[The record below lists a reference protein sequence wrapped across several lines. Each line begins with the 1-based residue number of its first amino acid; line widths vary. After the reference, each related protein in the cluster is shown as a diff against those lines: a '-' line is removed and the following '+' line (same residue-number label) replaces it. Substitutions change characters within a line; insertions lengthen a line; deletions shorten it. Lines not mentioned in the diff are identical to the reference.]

1 MARALEGIKVL
12 DLSRALAGPYCTMML
27 ADMGAEVIKLEMP
40 GKGDDSRSWG
50 PPFVGGE
57 SAYFMSINRNKKSI
71 TLNMKSEKSTGIIH
85 KLIKQSDILV
95 ENFRPG
101 AMERL
106 GLGYERVKKINSE
119 IIYCSISGFGQDGP
133 YRMLPGFD
141 QVLQGMGGL
150 MSITGEPGGPPI
162 KVGVAIADI
171 AGGMFAA
178 YGIVAALY
186 NREQTGK
193 GQVVDISLLDSQVA
207 WLTYRAGAYFASG
220 EVPQPVGSGHPVIV
234 PYQAFKARDVYI
246 NIAVGNDQ
254 LWERFCKAV
263 GLEKV
268 MNDPRF
274 ATNAKRVENREEI
287 VKIIGDLITAKNGEE
302 WLKILTDAG
311 VPCGPIYTIDK
322 IFADPQVLHRQML
335 QELNHPTAG
344 KIKVAGIPVKLSD
357 TPGEVKSAPPV
368 LGQHTEEILT
378 ALGYSDKDVTKLK
391 GEKVI

>member
-1 MARALEGIKVL
+1 MAKALEGIKVL

-40 GKGDDSRSWG
+40 GRGDDSRSWG
-50 PPFVGGE
+50 PPFVEGE

-71 TLNMKSEKSTGIIH
+71 TLNMKSDKSTEIIH
-85 KLIKQSDILV
+85 KLIKQSDVLV

-106 GLGYERVKKINSE
+106 GLGYERVKEMNPR

-150 MSITGEPGGPPI
+150 MSITGELGGPPI

-171 AGGMFAA
+171 SGGMFASN
-178 YGIVAALY
+178 GILVALY
-186 NREQTGK
+186 NREKTGK
-193 GQVVDISLLDSQVA
+193 GQMVDVSLLDSQVA

-220 EVPQPVGSGHPVIV
+220 EVPQPMGSGHPVIV
-234 PYQAFKARDVYI
+234 PYQAFKAKDVFI

-263 GLEKV
+263 GLENV
-268 MNDPRF
+268 MNDQKF

-287 VKIIGDLITAKNGEE
+287 VKIISDLIVTKDGEE
-302 WLKILTDAG
+302 WLKIITDAG
-311 VPCGPIYTIDK
+311 VPCGPIYTVDK
-322 IFADPQVLHRQML
+322 VFADPQVLHREMVK
-335 QELNHPTAG
+335 ELDHPKAG
-344 KIKVAGIPVKLSD
+344 KVKVTGIPIKLSD
-357 TPGEVKSAPPV
+357 TPGEVETAPPV
-368 LGQHTEEILT
+368 LGQHTQEILT
-378 ALGYSDKDVTKLK
+378 ELGYSDKDLEKLK
-391 GEKVI
+391 QEKVI

>member
-1 MARALEGIKVL
+1 MAKALEGIKVL

-40 GKGDDSRSWG
+40 GRGDDSRSWG
-50 PPFVGGE
+50 PPFVEGE

-71 TLNMKSEKSTGIIH
+71 TLNMKSDKSTEIIH
-85 KLIKQSDILV
+85 KLIKQSDVLV

-106 GLGYERVKKINSE
+106 GLGYEQVKAMKPRIV
-119 IIYCSISGFGQDGP
+119 YCSISGFGQDGP

-150 MSITGEPGGPPI
+150 MSITGELGGPPI

-171 AGGMFAA
+171 SGGMFASN
-178 YGIVAALY
+178 GILVALY
-186 NREQTGK
+186 NREKTGK
-193 GQVVDISLLDSQVA
+193 GQMVDVSLLDSQVA
-207 WLTYRAGAYFASG
+207 WLTYRAGAYLASG
-220 EVPQPVGSGHPVIV
+220 EIPQPMGSGHPVIV
-234 PYQAFKARDVYI
+234 PYQAFKAKDVFI

-263 GLEKV
+263 VLEKV
-268 MNDPRF
+268 MNDPKF

-287 VKIIGDLITAKNGEE
+287 VKIISDLIVTKDGEE

-311 VPCGPIYTIDK
+311 VPCGPIYTVDK
-322 IFADPQVLHRQML
+322 IFADPQVLHREMVK
-335 QELNHPTAG
+335 ELDHPKAG
-344 KIKVAGIPVKLSD
+344 KVKVTGIPIKLSD
-357 TPGEVKSAPPV
+357 TPGEVEAAPPV
-368 LGQHTEEILT
+368 LGQHTQEVLT
-378 ALGYSDKDVTKLK
+378 ELGYSDKDLEKLK
-391 GEKVI
+391 QEKVI

>member
-1 MARALEGIKVL
+1 MARVLEGIKVL

-40 GKGDDSRSWG
+40 GTGDDSRSWG
-50 PPFVGGE
+50 PPFVEGE
-57 SAYFMSINRNKKSI
+57 SAYFMSVNRNKKSI
-71 TLNMKSEKSTGIIH
+71 TLNMKSGKSIEIIH

-106 GLGYERVKKINSE
+106 GLGYERVKEMNPK

-162 KVGVAIADI
+162 KVGIAIADI
-171 AGGMFAA
+171 SGGMFAA
-178 YGIVAALY
+178 YGIVVALY
-186 NREQTGK
+186 NREKTGRGQTI
-193 GQVVDISLLDSQVA
+193 DISLLDSQVA

-220 EVPQPVGSGHPVIV
+220 EIPHPVGSGHPVIV
-234 PYQAFKARDVYI
+234 PYQAFKTKDVYI

-254 LWERFCKAV
+254 LWEKFCKAV
-263 GLEKV
+263 GLERV
-268 MNDPRF
+268 MDDPKF

-287 VKIIGDLITAKNGEE
+287 VKIIGDLVATRDGEE

-311 VPCGPIYTIDK
+311 IPCGPIYTVDK
-322 IFADPQVLHRQML
+322 IFTDPQVLHRQML
-335 QELNHPTAG
+335 KELDHPKAG
-344 KIKVAGIPVKLSD
+344 KVRVTGIPVKLSD
-357 TPGEVKSAPPV
+357 TPGKVKTAPPV
-368 LGQHTEEILT
+368 LGQHTQEILNE
-378 ALGYSDKDVTKLK
+378 LGYSDHDVEKLRQ
-391 GEKVI
+391 EKLV

>member
-1 MARALEGIKVL
+1 MAKALEGIKVL

-27 ADMGAEVIKLEMP
+27 ADMGAEVIKIEMP
-40 GKGDDSRSWG
+40 GRGDDSRSWG
-50 PPFVGGE
+50 PPFVEGE

-71 TLNMKSEKSTGIIH
+71 TLNMKSDKSTEIVH
-85 KLIKQSDILV
+85 KLIKQSDVLV

-106 GLGYERVKKINSE
+106 GLGYEQVKAMNPR

-150 MSITGEPGGPPI
+150 MSITGELGGPPI

-171 AGGMFAA
+171 SGGMFASN
-178 YGIVAALY
+178 GILVALY
-186 NREQTGK
+186 NREKTGK
-193 GQVVDISLLDSQVA
+193 GQMVDVSLLDSQVA

-220 EVPQPVGSGHPVIV
+220 EVPQPMGSGHPVIV
-234 PYQAFKARDVYI
+234 PYQAFKAKDVFI

-263 GLEKV
+263 SLENV
-268 MNDPRF
+268 MNDPKF

-287 VKIIGDLITAKNGEE
+287 VKIISDLIVTKDGEE

-311 VPCGPIYTIDK
+311 IPCGPIYTVDK
-322 IFADPQVLHRQML
+322 VFADPQVLHREMVK
-335 QELNHPTAG
+335 ELDHPKAG
-344 KIKVAGIPVKLSD
+344 KVKVTGIPIKLSD
-357 TPGEVKSAPPV
+357 TPGEVETAPPV
-368 LGQHTEEILT
+368 LGQHTQEVLT
-378 ALGYSDKDVTKLK
+378 ELGYNDKDLEKLK
-391 GEKVI
+391 QEKVI

>member
-1 MARALEGIKVL
+1 MAKALEGIKVL

-40 GKGDDSRSWG
+40 GRGDDSRSWG
-50 PPFVGGE
+50 PPFVEGE

-71 TLNMKSEKSTGIIH
+71 TLNMKSDKSTEIIH
-85 KLIKQSDILV
+85 KLIKQSDVLV

-106 GLGYERVKKINSE
+106 GLGYERVKEMNPR

-150 MSITGEPGGPPI
+150 MSITGELGGPPI

-171 AGGMFAA
+171 SGGMFASN
-178 YGIVAALY
+178 GILVALY
-186 NREQTGK
+186 NREKTGK
-193 GQVVDISLLDSQVA
+193 GQMVDVSLLDSQVA

-220 EVPQPVGSGHPVIV
+220 EIPQPMGSGHPVIV
-234 PYQAFKARDVYI
+234 PYQAFKAKDVFI

-263 GLEKV
+263 VLENV
-268 MNDPRF
+268 MNDPKF

-287 VKIIGDLITAKNGEE
+287 VKIISDLIVTRDGEE

-311 VPCGPIYTIDK
+311 IPCGPIYTVDK
-322 IFADPQVLHRQML
+322 IFADPQVLHREMVK
-335 QELNHPTAG
+335 ELDHPKAG
-344 KIKVAGIPVKLSD
+344 KIKVTGIPIKLSD
-357 TPGEVKSAPPV
+357 TPGEVETAPPV
-368 LGQHTEEILT
+368 LGQHTQEVLT
-378 ALGYSDKDVTKLK
+378 ELGYSDQDLEKLK
-391 GEKVI
+391 QENVI

>member
-1 MARALEGIKVL
+1 MAQALEGIKVL

-27 ADMGAEVIKLEMP
+27 ADMGAEVIKVEMP

-50 PPFVGGE
+50 PPFVEGE
-57 SAYFMSINRNKKSI
+57 SAYFMSINRNKKSL
-71 TLNMKSEKSTGIIH
+71 TLNMKSEKSVEIIH
-85 KLIKQSDILV
+85 KLVKQSDVLV

-106 GLGYERVKKINSE
+106 GLGYERVKEMNPR

-150 MSITGEPGGPPI
+150 MSITGEAGGPPI

-171 AGGMFAA
+171 SGGMFAA
-178 YGIVAALY
+178 NGIVVALY
-186 NREQTGK
+186 NREKTGK
-193 GQVVDISLLDSQVA
+193 GQMVDVSLLDSQVA

-220 EVPQPVGSGHPVIV
+220 EIPQPMGSGHPVIV
-234 PYQAFKARDVYI
+234 PYQAFKAKDVFI

-254 LWERFCKAV
+254 LWEKFCKAV

-268 MNDPRF
+268 MDDPKF

-287 VKIIGDLITAKNGEE
+287 VKIICDLIATRNGEE

-311 VPCGPIYTIDK
+311 VPCGPIYTLDK
-322 IFADPQVLHRQML
+322 IFTDPQVLHRQML
-335 QELNHPTAG
+335 KELDHPKAG
-344 KIKVAGIPVKLSD
+344 RIKVTGIPIKLSD
-357 TPGEVKSAPPV
+357 TPGEIKTAPPV
-368 LGQHTEEILT
+368 LGQHTQEILSE
-378 ALGYSDKDVTKLK
+378 LGYSDQEVEELHQ
-391 GEKVI
+391 GKVI